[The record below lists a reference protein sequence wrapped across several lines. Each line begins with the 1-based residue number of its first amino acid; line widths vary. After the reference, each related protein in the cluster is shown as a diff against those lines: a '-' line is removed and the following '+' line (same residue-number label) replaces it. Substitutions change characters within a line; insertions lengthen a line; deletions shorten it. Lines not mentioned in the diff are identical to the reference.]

1 MDKKRLQKLA
11 GILKE
16 EIGEGD
22 FSPTAPGYYWFK
34 EFVRR
39 GSKWKSRWEI
49 VLFENGM
56 VERIASDMFHY
67 LFQGSEEE
75 YFALGQIERENKNL
89 IGGLFVGP
97 LQPPSE

>member
-1 MDKKRLQKLA
+1 MMDKKRLQKLA

-22 FSPTAPGYYWFK
+22 FSPAAPGYYWFK
-34 EFVRR
+34 EFVRK
-39 GSKWKSRWEI
+39 GSRWEI
-49 VLFENGM
+49 VLFQNGM
-56 VERIASDMFHY
+56 VEKVASDSY
-67 LFQGSEEE
+67 RNLFQGSEQE
-75 YFALGQIERENKNL
+75 YYALGEIEIDRKNL